1 MGTTDEGGLILADAM
16 NTYDPALATLQERGY
31 RVWVRP
37 VGEVEEGE
45 EWLARKDGNELI
57 AGDPLRLLGLAAI
70 LETRGVNW
78 QLAENE
84 PDLYDAIRAEAY
96 DT

>member
-16 NTYDPALATLQERGY
+16 NTYDPALTILQERGY

-37 VGEVEEGE
+37 VGEVDEGE

-78 QLAENE
+78 QTAGNK
-84 PDLYDAIRAEAY
+84 PRLYDAIRAEAY

>member
-1 MGTTDEGGLILADAM
+1 MGTTDEGGLILVDAM
-16 NTYDPALATLQERGY
+16 NTYDPAIATLQERGY

-37 VGEVEEGE
+37 AGEVEEGE
-45 EWLARKDGNELI
+45 EWLARKGANELV
-57 AGDPLRLLGLAAI
+57 ASDPLRLLGLAAI

-78 QLAENE
+78 QTVGNK
-84 PDLYDAIRAEAY
+84 PRLYDALRAEAY

>member
-1 MGTTDEGGLILADAM
+1 MGTTDEGGLILVDAM

-37 VGEVEEGE
+37 VGEVDEGE
-45 EWLARKDGNELI
+45 EWLARKDVNELV
-57 AGDPLRLLGLAAI
+57 ASDPLRLLGLAAI

-78 QLAENE
+78 QLAEDE
-84 PDLYDAIRAEAY
+84 PDLYDALRAEAY